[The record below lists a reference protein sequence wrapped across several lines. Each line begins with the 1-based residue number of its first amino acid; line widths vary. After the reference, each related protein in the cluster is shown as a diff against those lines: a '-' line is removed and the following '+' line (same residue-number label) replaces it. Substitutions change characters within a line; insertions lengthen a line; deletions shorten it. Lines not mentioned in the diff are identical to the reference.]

1 MQFLQAFRT
10 ARRGG
15 KRLIGGVAPESA
27 EALDELREMIEAGT
41 IRTVISRRYPLDE
54 IVEAYRF
61 VDQGHET
68 GNIVIKFE

>member
-1 MQFLQAFRT
+1 LQFLQAFRT